1 MNFGSI
7 GRLVATGLATFLLV
21 TVTVTELLQSRIEFS
36 LLVGIPAGLVAGAV
50 AGGVVAWGFADG
62 APERRRRIASSFGAF
77 AMTVLV
83 TIVAGLLLPIRIAL
97 TIVVGTVVG
106 LMTAVGSTAA
116 TAAALVPAERD
127 SRVLRRRDTQFG
139 SENER
144 SDRAESVADFGE
156 RDHRSGAVRTTER
169 SATAITSNRHALQSV
184 SVPAATPYRRPKTR
198 VLVSSISTIPP
209 SGVVPSVNSA
219 TPANSGDIAVSRRG
233 TSPRAAMSSAAGYS
247 TSVRRPVPFGARQ

>member
-83 TIVAGLLLPIRIAL
+83 TIVAGLLLPIGIAL

-106 LMTAVGSTAA
+106 LMTAVG
-116 TAAALVPAERD
+116 VY
-127 SRVLRRRDTQFG
+127 RRDG
-139 SENER
+139 G
-144 SDRAESVADFGE
+144 RARA
-156 RDHRSGAVRTTER
+156 RRT
-169 SATAITSNRHALQSV
+169 
-184 SVPAATPYRRPKTR
+184 
-198 VLVSSISTIPP
+198 
-209 SGVVPSVNSA
+209 
-219 TPANSGDIAVSRRG
+219 
-233 TSPRAAMSSAAGYS
+233 
-247 TSVRRPVPFGARQ
+247 